1 MCQEESAWGW
11 LVQLSSNQDTRLH
24 HLTRE
29 QHRVGRDS
37 LHCSVVLGAREAEEA
52 EKSFGGGDPN
62 IFSRQHFAVS
72 KTLGE
77 ESAVLEDLGSKN
89 GTWVNGVNVGVGR
102 KMVLQHCSNISLLG
116 PDYHL
121 FQYLDRITME
131 TLYSRGI
138 ISEYLVSDLL
148 GEGTTAEVRRAYKYH
163 SGSST
168 ASSVALKMIKTKNW
182 SSQYTK
188 PKYIEAEVVIQRSL
202 RHPCI
207 VNIQDVIK
215 TEDKITVVME
225 HVKGGD
231 LFDVLFVKKP
241 VRRRT
246 EYEVKILFYQLAHCI
261 RHLHRNKIAH
271 RDLKLENILVS
282 SSSPFS
288 RIKVSDF
295 GKAIEWLIA
304 DLASLCSGLSKV
316 WSGKSPLRTY
326 AGTPAYMAPEI
337 ARLEDRKKDEV
348 WGLISS

>member
-1 MCQEESAWGW
+1 MCQDESAWGW
-11 LVQLSSNQDTRLH
+11 LVQLSSQPDTRLH
-24 HLTRE
+24 SLTRD

-37 LHCSVVLGAREAEEA
+37 LHCSIVLGAREAEEA

-77 ESAVLEDLGSKN
+77 EVAVLEDLGSRN

-102 KMVLQHCSNISLLG
+102 KIVLQHCSNISLLG
-116 PDYHL
+116 PEYHL
-121 FQYLDRITME
+121 FQYLDRTSLE
-131 TLYSRGI
+131 GLYSRL
-138 ISEYLVSDLL
+138 ISSKYLVSDLL
-148 GEGTTAEVRRAYKYH
+148 GKGTTAEVRRAYKYH
-163 SGSST
+163 SGSNT
-168 ASSVALKMIKTKNW
+168 TSSVALKMIKTKNW

-188 PKYIEAEVVIQRSL
+188 PKYIEAEVDIQRSL
-202 RHPCI
+202 QHPCI
-207 VNIQDVIK
+207 VKIQDVIK
-215 TEDKITVVME
+215 TEDKITLVME

-231 LFDVLFVKKP
+231 LFEVLFTKKP

-261 RHLHRNKIAH
+261 RYLHRNKIAH

-282 SSSPFS
+282 SSSPFG

-295 GKAIEWLIA
+295 GKAIEWLLA

-316 WSGKSPLRTY
+316 WSRESPLKTY
-326 AGTPAYMAPEI
+326 VGTPAYMAPEI
-337 ARLEDRKKDEV
+337 ARQEDSKKNEV
-348 WGLISS
+348 